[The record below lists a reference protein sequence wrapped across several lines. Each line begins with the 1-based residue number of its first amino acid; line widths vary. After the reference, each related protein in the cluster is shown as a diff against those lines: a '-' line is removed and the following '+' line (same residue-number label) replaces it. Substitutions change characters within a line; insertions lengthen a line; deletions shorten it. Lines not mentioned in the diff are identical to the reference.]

1 MNRSLET
8 YLANAKGVIHVG
20 ANTGQER
27 DDYARYRLPVV
38 WVEPIKECFEYLVKH
53 VSAYPEQVCLQALVT
68 HTDGDDCTLYVSDNN
83 GQSSSIL
90 HPQAHLTTY
99 PEVNFIGVRHHKSV
113 TLDTLVAREGI
124 DPAPFDT
131 LVLDVQGSELLVLA
145 GAKSLLP
152 RLRYVRAEVWNY
164 QAYKGCAQR
173 SEVSSFLGR
182 YGLVET
188 SVAHNSGNHPPG
200 CMCWEILYSR

>member
-8 YLANAKGVIHVG
+8 YLAKSSGVIHVG

-27 DDYARYRLPVV
+27 DDYARHRLPVV
-38 WVEPIKECFEYLVKH
+38 WVEPIQECFDRLVSH
-53 VSAYPEQVCLQALVT
+53 VAAFPEQVCVQALVT
-68 HTDGDDCTLYVSDNN
+68 DTDGKDYRLHVSDNN
-83 GQSSSIL
+83 GQSSSVL
-90 HPQAHLTTY
+90 PPAAHLTSY
-99 PEVNFIGVRHHKSV
+99 PGVNFIFARQLKSV
-113 TLDTLVAREGI
+113 TLDMLLAREVA
-124 DPAPFDT
+124 DLSVFDT
-131 LVLDVQGSELLVLA
+131 LVLDVQGAELLVLA

-188 SVAHNSGNHPPG
+188 SVANNSGNHPPG